1 MRILLTGATGYL
13 GGRLAPRL
21 LERGHDVRVLVRDR
35 SRLRD
40 VPWADDVE
48 VVEGDLSDPDSV
60 RRAFE
65 GREIAYFLVHSMT
78 AHRDFAEVD
87 RRHAETF
94 AAGLYEYALPAL
106 RPALLPALSEP
117 PPPL

>member
-48 VVEGDLSDPDSV
+48 VVEGDLDNLVAARPCPTMT
-60 RRAFE
+60 RRE
-65 GREIAYFLVHSMT
+65 Q
-78 AHRDFAEVD
+78 FADVVD
-87 RRHAETF
+87 
-94 AAGLYEYALPAL
+94 
-106 RPALLPALSEP
+106 LSR
-117 PPPL
+117 